1 MILPFQAWF
10 YNQDAI
16 STMAD
21 VITPPYDVITNELQD
36 DLLSRHVYNFCHLD
50 LPRETGDARYEVAGR
65 IMNDWQNQK
74 ILVQDSKPSLY
85 LHRHTFHLPDGRKVA
100 RQGFFAAC
108 QIEDFTSG
116 KILPHEKTLDAP
128 KLDRL
133 NMTRATATNLS
144 PVFSLYSDPVKNI
157 EAACQKILQTTPF
170 LDFVSDEGERHEV
183 WKIQDAGIIEKINAA
198 LDRKPF
204 FIADGHHR
212 YETALTY
219 RNEILAGHPDLADHA
234 APRFI
239 LMYFCNINDEGLV
252 ILPIH
257 RCLKNLPNF
266 TTDTFLQKLKAQFEV
281 QEYAA
286 NDLFAA
292 LTQQNQLAATHHAFV
307 MVTAGDNAP
316 VHLVAISHEQWQT
329 LAMAR
334 GLNPTLADLDVTV
347 LHNEIFQN
355 VLQISEEDLAKQTY
369 LVYEKSTE
377 AALFNLH
384 NGDAQVAFLVNPTKI
399 EQMQNVAE
407 AGFKMPQKSTFFYPK
422 IISGLI
428 LHSVDAN
435 VVDGLAS

>member
-1 MILPFQAWF
+1 MILPFKAWF

-21 VITPPYDVITNELQD
+21 VITPPYDVIATELQD
-36 DLLSRHVYNFCHLD
+36 DLLSRHAYNFCHLD

-65 IMNDWQNQK
+65 IMQDWQNEK
-74 ILVQDSKPSLY
+74 VLVQDSKPSLY

-100 RQGFFAAC
+100 RKGFFAAC
-108 QIEDFTSG
+108 QIEDFSSG

-144 PVFSLYSDPVKNI
+144 PVFSLYSDPVKSI
-157 EAACQKILQTTPF
+157 EEFCHKILQATPF

-183 WKIQDAGIIEKINAA
+183 WKIQDPSIIDKINAE
-198 LDRKPF
+198 LGSKPF

-219 RNEILAGHPDLADHA
+219 RNEILANHPELADHA

-266 TTDTFLQKLKAQFEV
+266 VPEDFLQKLKGQFEV

-286 NDLFAA
+286 DNLFAA
-292 LTQQNQLAATHHAFV
+292 LTQQQQISQTHHAFV
-307 MVTAGDNAP
+307 MVAGNHEF
-316 VHLVAISHEQWQT
+316 VYLVAISHEQWQT
-329 LAMAR
+329 LAQAR
-334 GLNPTLADLDVTV
+334 GLNLTLADLDVTV

-355 VLQISEEDLAKQTY
+355 LLQISEEDLAKQTY
-369 LVYEKSTE
+369 LVYEKSAE
-377 AALFNLH
+377 GALFNLH
-384 NGDAQVAFLVNPTKI
+384 NGDSQVAFLLNSTKI

-407 AGFKMPQKSTFFYPK
+407 AGLKMPQKSTFFYPK

-428 LHSVDAN
+428 LHSVATHI
-435 VVDGLAS
+435 VDGLEH